1 MILHNRRK
9 RNAFYAE
16 QRSLYATRL
25 LEAIETE
32 KAGLPLDEDQTLVL
46 NRERAKI
53 MAEEEKKGRGW
64 GRGVWELAF
73 GGLRSEEVGVGQV
86 VVPTEAEVLER
97 IGVDEMEVLEV
108 AEGKVGE
115 GELGGKVE
123 RREEGESGL
132 LKAVNE
138 KRREGE
144 REVERRGG
152 EGGPLDRMAE
162 RAVEKGMEKGK
173 GGWLGWGR

>member
-32 KAGLPLDEDQTLVL
+32 KAGRPLDEDQTLVL

-64 GRGVWELAF
+64 GWGVWELAF
-73 GGLRSEEVGVGQV
+73 GGLRGEEVGVGQV

-108 AEGKVGE
+108 AEGKGGE

-132 LKAVNE
+132 VKAVSE
-138 KRREGE
+138 KR